1 MRQKQELCAFSA
13 GLRCFGFGYVE
24 HLAQV
29 GEEGAVVGHG
39 FARRVGQL
47 GDGLP
52 VAFDQF
58 QDDIQGRMPHI
69 VGQVGADAEAG
80 FEAVFEILVQCPRAF
95 DVQPVGEGQHFGAA
109 VDFELLIVGVGF
121 VAPNVRVAAVV
132 AQTVEEFGEIEV
144 EIAQEGIHTDH
155 VGQGNAQ
162 IAPVFV
168 YPAFER
174 GFLEIP
180 QAHVE
185 GLEGLEELVRHGA
198 DGGDA
203 EFFGEKDIAGA
214 AYDAGCGFKQG
225 ADDVFLPRELVAAA
239 CAEVG
244 NQEGRFVGVLCGGD
258 FFQARGFGL
267 KPAFAFFDNGGGF
280 QPAEVKF
287 VDNGEDEDF
296 KKHRLYHR
304 AFDADV
310 QTAFIVCA
318 DFDKAALELE
328 EFEIIDKVAF
338 DEAQAA
344 EVVEFVVG
352 EAQPAER
359 VEFGFQVFP
368 DVGKRIGSRGIAA
381 SEFVKAV
388 RLRKLVQNYLQ
399 HSEFVEVG
407 VKQRMYDAGHMAC
420 LPISVGGLGCIRT
433 HRARPVCRKCRLKAF
448 LDDWG

>member
-1 MRQKQELCAFSA
+1 
-13 GLRCFGFGYVE
+13 
-24 HLAQV
+24 
-29 GEEGAVVGHG
+29 
-39 FARRVGQL
+39 
-47 GDGLP
+47 
-52 VAFDQF
+52 
-58 QDDIQGRMPHI
+58 MPHI
-69 VGQVGADAEAG
+69 VGEVGADAEAG

-121 VAPNVRVAAVV
+121 VAPNIRVAAVV

-144 EIAQEGIHTDH
+144 EIAQEGIHTDN

-203 EFFGEKDIAGA
+203 EFFGEVNVAGA
-214 AYDAGCGFKQG
+214 AYDAGGGFKQG
-225 ADDVFLPRELVAAA
+225 ADDVFLPGKMITAAR
-239 CAEVG
+239 AEVG

-258 FFQARGFGL
+258 FFQAHGFGL
-267 KPAFAFFDNGGGF
+267 KAAFAFFDNGGGF

-287 VDNGEDEDF
+287 VNNGEDEDF

-304 AFDADV
+304 AFDADA

-352 EAQPAER
+352 EAQPAEC
-359 VEFGFQVFP
+359 VEFDFQVFP
-368 DVGKRIGSRGIAA
+368 DVGKRVGGRGIAA

-420 LPISVGGLGCIRT
+420 LPISVGGLGRIRT
-433 HRARPVCRKCRLKAF
+433 HHARPVCRKCRLKEF